1 MNLCYIKNLIKI
13 KNNKENNII
22 ESTIQ
27 ELDCNNTDNEKYI
40 VI

>member
-1 MNLCYIKNLIKI
+1 MNLCHIKNLIKI
-13 KNNKENNII
+13 ENNKENNII

-27 ELDCNNTDNEKYI
+27 ELDWNNTDNEKYI